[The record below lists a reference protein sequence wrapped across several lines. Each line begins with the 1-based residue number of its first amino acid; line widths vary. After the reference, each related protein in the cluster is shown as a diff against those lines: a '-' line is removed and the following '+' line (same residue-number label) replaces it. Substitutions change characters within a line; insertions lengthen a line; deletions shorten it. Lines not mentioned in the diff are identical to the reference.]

1 VLRPDKETSRVV
13 PGKDEKG
20 RCGTEGPDSL
30 RRRLRFPGFYTVG
43 HQDHADVAVGFFAI
57 FAEVAC
63 MIPLARGQ
71 IAYEKTA
78 HFTKPD
84 GSM

>member
-1 VLRPDKETSRVV
+1 MV
-13 PGKDEKG
+13 PGKEERG
-20 RCGTEGPDSL
+20 GCGIGGPDSL

-43 HQDHADVAVGFFAI
+43 HQDHARVAVGFLAI

-63 MIPLARGQ
+63 MVPLPRGQ

-78 HFTKPD
+78 HLTKPE
-84 GSM
+84 GSLEKRI